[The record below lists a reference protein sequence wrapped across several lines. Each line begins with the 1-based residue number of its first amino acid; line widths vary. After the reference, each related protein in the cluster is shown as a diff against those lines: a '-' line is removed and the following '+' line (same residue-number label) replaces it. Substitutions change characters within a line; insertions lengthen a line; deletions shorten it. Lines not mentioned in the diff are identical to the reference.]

1 MNKKLIMPFVMIAV
15 LSAICI
21 NEYLELKYNVNWL
34 QYIQFSSDYTQ
45 KETAILDKY
54 QPMIYGGNINEPP
67 LGNYYEENGQYI
79 GLVVDYTNALSI
91 ELGVPIISEPMVWD
105 QALEALKKGETN
117 LCDMIPSKERAKYFA
132 FSNPIYKLRG
142 IIVVED
148 DGITELEDLKGRKV
162 AIQRSD
168 YALECINDED
178 EIDITYTDNL
188 GEALNLLYSDSVD
201 AVIGDEPVVRY
212 FLNELNYV
220 NNYRILKKPLYET
233 SCCFAVPKNQE
244 ELIPI
249 INKAIFAMDGKGTL
263 DKIEEKWS
271 GHYTAFLDQKQ
282 EANKIYLSLL
292 GTLTLILFIGYVV
305 YLWNRSLKL
314 SVDARTKELNF
325 MKNELQI
332 TFDGIDD
339 FLVVIG
345 KNLRIRNI
353 NNSFTK
359 YQKIRKYELIN
370 APYTKLELL
379 TDFERQYPS
388 ILSGLLNDEMALE
401 KFDTSVKYELKS
413 RNRFYK
419 TTLFPL
425 EKDDT
430 GGRSILIMISDLTKA
445 RIEEQKLLHSS
456 KMETIGQLAA
466 GVAHELRTPL
476 GSIRNSAFILRKE
489 GEKASQNNEL
499 KAMALQ
505 AIDNSVNRASNIIDN
520 LLKFSRL
527 THDEKLWINAY
538 QFVMDSVELN
548 KKLMKEHNINLTI
561 KCEKS
566 IKIFTNEAALQHIL
580 INLIQNAIDSM
591 EDGGELSISCY
602 EENDWFIVKVKDSG
616 TGIEEDKI
624 EKIFDP
630 FYTTKPVGKGTGLG
644 LYIAYSEVQ
653 KAGGEIKVKSK
664 VGKGTEFCI
673 MIPSGG
679 VKHGKIET
687 INSRR

>member
-1 MNKKLIMPFVMIAV
+1 MNKKLIIPLVLIAV
-15 LSAICI
+15 LSSVCI
-21 NEYLELKYNVNWL
+21 NQYLELKYNVNWF

-45 KETAILDKY
+45 EEKEILGKY
-54 QPMIYGGNINEPP
+54 QPLIYGGNINEPP

-91 ELGVPIISEPMVWD
+91 ELGIPVISEPMIWE

-142 IIVVED
+142 IIVAQED
-148 DGITELEDLKGRKV
+148 NITGLKDLKGRKV
-162 AIQRSD
+162 AIQRGD

-178 EIDITYTDNL
+178 EINLTYTDNL
-188 GEALNLLYSDSVD
+188 GEALNLLYSGSVD
-201 AVIGDEPVVRY
+201 AVIGDEPCVRY
-212 FLNELNYV
+212 FINELNYV
-220 NNYRILKKPLYET
+220 NNYRIMEKPLYEA

-249 INKAIFAMDGKGTL
+249 INKAIFAMKGNGTL

-282 EANKIYLSLL
+282 EANKIYLSML
-292 GTLTLILFIGYVV
+292 GTVTLIILIGYIV

-314 SVDARTKELNF
+314 SVEARTKELNF

-332 TFDGIDD
+332 TFDGIND

-345 KNLRIRNI
+345 KNSRIKNI
-353 NNSFTK
+353 NNSFAK
-359 YQKIRKYELIN
+359 YQKIRKYELIY
-370 APYTKLELL
+370 ASYTKLELL
-379 TDFERQYPS
+379 RDFDSQYPS
-388 ILSGLLNDEMALE
+388 VLSGLLNDEVALE
-401 KFDTSVKYELKS
+401 KFDTSLNYELKS

-419 TTLFPL
+419 TTIFPL
-425 EKDDT
+425 EKDAK
-430 GGRSILIMISDLTKA
+430 GGRNILIMISDITNA
-445 RIEEQKLLHSS
+445 RIEEQKLFHSN

-476 GSIRNSAFILRKE
+476 GSIRSSAFILRKE
-489 GEKASQNNEL
+489 EKKESENNEL
-499 KAMALQ
+499 KTMALQ

-527 THDEKLWINAY
+527 TQDEKLWINVY
-538 QFVMDSVELN
+538 QSIIDSVELN
-548 KKLMKEHNINLTI
+548 KKLIKEHNIDLTVE
-561 KCEKS
+561 CEKS
-566 IKIFTNEAALQHIL
+566 IKIFMNEAALQHIL

-591 EDGGELSISCY
+591 QDRGELQILCY
-602 EENDWFIVKVKDSG
+602 EECDLVIIKVKDSG
-616 TGIEEDKI
+616 IGIEEDKI

-630 FYTTKPVGKGTGLG
+630 FYTTKSVGKGTGLG

-653 KAGGEIKVKSK
+653 KAGGEIKVESE
-664 VGKGTEFCI
+664 VGKGSEFCI
-673 MIPSGG
+673 IIPNGG
-679 VKHGKIET
+679 DKV
-687 INSRR
+687 